1 MKIVKQSF
9 LLIMTA
15 VLISTNAIGANPL
28 LKPYKTPHQTVPF
41 DEIKIEHFMPAFE
54 EAMKQH
60 KAEIDAIVNNKQA
73 ASFAN
78 TIEALDRAGSL
89 LSQVAAPFY
98 ALLSNETNDDL
109 QNIAQ
114 QLSPLMS
121 EHSNAIRLNEKLF
134 QRVKEVYEQ
143 KSKLKLT
150 PEQTTLLQDTYDGF
164 ANNGANLSDS
174 DKEIYRS
181 LSKELSMLTLT
192 YNQNVLKETNKYEL
206 LITDKELLK
215 GLPNDVMDMLAENAE
230 KANKEGWLINLKAT
244 SYIPVMKYAD
254 NRDLRRELYMA
265 NSTKCMLGGEFDNR
279 DNIRKIVNTRLAIAQ
294 LLGHKNFAES
304 KLQRRMAENSE
315 NVYQLLNDLLQAYR
329 PAADAEYQEVQ
340 NFANQN
346 GAYFDVQAWD
356 WGYYSEKLRAEKFDL
371 DDEMLKP
378 YFELNN
384 VQQGIFWL
392 ANKLFG
398 LNFKEN
404 KNIQVYHP
412 EVTAYDVTD
421 NKGNFVAVF
430 YTDFHPR
437 DGKRAGAWMSSTKN
451 QWKEGKK
458 NSRPHITNT
467 MNFTRP
473 TASKPALL
481 TFMEVTTMLHEFG
494 HALHGMLANSTY
506 RSLSGTNVYQDYV
519 ELPSQI
525 LENWGI
531 EKEFLDQFAVHYET
545 GEKMPTELIDKIIAS
560 NNFNVGYA
568 TLRQLSFGFL
578 DMAWHTLEE
587 PFDGDVVAFEKEA
600 MKIAEL
606 IPDVPMTAMSP
617 TFGHIFSG
625 GYAAGYYSYKWSEV
639 LDADAYALFQE
650 KGIFDKKTAD
660 SFKKNILESGGS
672 EHPMVLY
679 KRFRGKE
686 PSIDALLKRHGV
698 N

>member
-1 MKIVKQSF
+1 MKIFKKSF
-9 LLIMTA
+9 YLIMTA
-15 VLISTNAIGANPL
+15 ITISTGAIAANPL
-28 LKPYKTPHQTVPF
+28 LKTYKTPHQTVPF

-60 KAEIDAIVNNKQA
+60 KAEIDAIVNNKQP

-109 QNIAQ
+109 QDLAQ
-114 QLSPLMS
+114 QLSPIMS

-181 LSKELSMLTLT
+181 LSKSLSMLTLT
-192 YNQNVLKETNKYEL
+192 YNQNVLKETNKYEMH
-206 LITDKELLK
+206 ITDKDVLK

-230 KANKEGWLINLKAT
+230 KAGKEGWLINLKAT

-265 NSTKCMLGGEFDNR
+265 NSTKCMVGGEFDNR

-294 LLGHKNFAES
+294 LLGYKNFAES

-315 NVYQLLNDLLQAYR
+315 NVYQLLNDLLTAYR
-329 PAADAEYQEVQ
+329 PTADAEYKEVQ
-340 NFANQN
+340 DFAYQN
-346 GAYFDVQAWD
+346 GAYFNVQAWD
-356 WGYYSEKLRAEKFDL
+356 WAYYSEKLRAKKFDL

-384 VQQGIFWL
+384 VQKGIFWL
-392 ANKLFG
+392 ANKLYG

-404 KNIQVYHP
+404 KKIQVYHP

-437 DGKRAGAWMSSTKN
+437 DGKRAGAWMSSTKD

-473 TASKPALL
+473 TATKPALL
-481 TFMEVTTMLHEFG
+481 TFAEVTTMLHEFG
-494 HALHGMLANSTY
+494 HGLHGMLANSTY

-545 GEKMPTELIDKIIAS
+545 GEKMPAELIDKIIAS

-578 DMAWHTLEE
+578 DMAWHTLEQ
-587 PFDGDVVAFEKEA
+587 PFVGDVVSFEKEA
-600 MKIAEL
+600 MKITEL

-660 SFKKNILESGGS
+660 SFKKHILESGGS

-679 KRFRGKE
+679 KRFRGQE
-686 PSIDALLKRHGV
+686 PTIDALLKRHGV